1 VLSYSSAPSLTRRD
15 HVLKAGDVCTVIP
28 VLQIDEGRGL
38 MRGDDEVIAL
48 LNEQLTSELTA
59 VNAEQL

>member
-1 VLSYSSAPSLTRRD
+1 
-15 HVLKAGDVCTVIP
+15 VCTVIP